1 MCLHSWF
8 RELKP
13 FPHTL
18 HITLLLR
25 AQSPPS
31 RDARRCRSKLPADEE
46 PRAPRFFL
54 QESTRKN
61 FFY

>member
-31 RDARRCRSKLPADEE
+31 RDARRCRSQLPADEE
-46 PRAPRFFL
+46 PQAWHGWVIRFPI
-54 QESTRKN
+54 
-61 FFY
+61 YYM